1 MEIAVPALIEA
12 HFADGE
18 LVAAIAQDAQTNEVL
33 MMAWMNREALSLTIA
48 TGKATYWS
56 RSRSSLW
63 IKGESSGNHQEVVS
77 INFDCDG
84 DAILLKV
91 HQTGAACHTGERSCF
106 HNSIAVISAKESS
119 N

>member
-1 MEIAVPALIEA
+1 MITLPPAIANRFSA
-12 HFADGE
+12 GE
-18 LVAAIAQDAQTNEVL
+18 LIAAIAQDAENHEVL
-33 MMAWMNREALSLTIA
+33 MLAWMNREALSLTLA

-63 IKGESSGNHQEVVS
+63 IKGETSGSSQEVVS
-77 INFDCDG
+77 IDYDCDG

-91 HQTGAACHTGERSCF
+91 HQTAGACHTGERSCF
-106 HNSIAVISAKESS
+106 HNSLAKEVRA